1 MNSVCVLSKYSTFST
16 SLPSSSAHDVLRS
29 TCLPVRSIFV
39 FRGRASGAAPPG
51 PATPLMPEMPPVM
64 PMALAAAAP
73 AAAVPREE
81 EEPPPAARARSASRS
96 ASSTAADSASGSA
109 PAISR
114 SSASAKSS
122 SDSDAPSASPAGRGE
137 ERAASCAA
145 QICRA
150 SSSPPA
156 AASASLLAYASYPG
170 SPRACSRVAIA
181 VMCETRSARD
191 SLATCALAYPCGAS
205 QATHSAS
212 FHFRTSADP
221 PCAPGCDPFL
231 APPSAPRSLSGFSA
245 RVYE

>member
-39 FRGRASGAAPPG
+39 FRGRTSGAVPPG
-51 PATPLMPEMPPVM
+51 PATPLMPKVPPVM

-81 EEPPPAARARSASRS
+81 EEAPPAARSASRS
-96 ASSTAADSASGSA
+96 ASSTAADRASGPA

-122 SDSDAPSASPAGRGE
+122 SDSDAPSASPASRGE

-191 SLATCALAYPCGAS
+191 SLATCSLAYPCGAS

-221 PCAPGCDPFL
+221 PCAPGCEPFL
-231 APPSAPRSLSGFSA
+231 APPSAPCSLSGFSA